1 MKGGG
6 VEGRGRAVP
15 EPPLRGDG
23 EVGMDSRLRGK
34 NGWGEGLREA
44 DEIPRE

>member
-1 MKGGG
+1 MKGL
-6 VEGRGRAVP
+6 GRAVP

-23 EVGMDSRLRGK
+23 EVGMDSRLRGE
-34 NGWGEGLREA
+34 NGWGEGIREG